1 MLLLSLDF
9 ETTGLDRNSDRVTE
23 VGAVLHST
31 AQKRDMMVQG
41 YFVDNEVP
49 ISDEITRIT
58 GIKKGMIDKFG
69 LSPKVALTTLLNMI
83 DLCDAIV
90 GQNIIDFDLPFL
102 ENWAAREKETIP
114 PRLVIDTKTDLPGVE
129 AKHLGYMAADHGFLN
144 PFPHNAVPDCMTV
157 LKLVSFYDI
166 EQILVRA
173 KSPRVYLQ
181 ALVDYDNNHLAKK
194 LQYKWNPDMK
204 IWWKVIK
211 ELDLETETKAAQFD
225 VQRIAPVPFH

>member
-31 AQKRDMMVQG
+31 TQKRDMMVQG
-41 YFVDNEVP
+41 YFVDNEVL
-49 ISDEITRIT
+49 ISEEITRIT

-69 LSPKVALTTLLNMI
+69 LSPKVALMTLLSMI

-90 GQNIIDFDLPFL
+90 GQNIVDFDMPFL

-114 PRLVIDTKTDLPGVE
+114 PRLVIDTKTDLPGAE

-166 EQILVRA
+166 DQVVARA

-181 ALVDYDNNHLAKK
+181 AHVNFDNNHLAKK
-194 LQYKWNPDMK
+194 LHYKWNPEMK

-211 ELDLETETKAAQFD
+211 ELDLDAETKAAQFD